1 MSLKVTSDPLAVSF
15 SLIESAANTYTTSE
29 IGLQL
34 DVLNNEVALV
44 YAIDLD
50 LEEPD
55 AVAAG
60 NTRVT
65 GNVST
70 TAQTAMKGLE
80 TSNVLAQARDSIRG
94 AGFVDSGVGFTRGAT
109 TSYTGDVPYIGII
122 STNNFHI
129 SVQGTNN
136 LTAKS
141 LSGRVWLARARAD
154 ASTYAALVQSE
165 VLSA

>member
-1 MSLKVTSDPLAVSF
+1 MSLKVTSDPIAVSF
-15 SLIESAANTYTTSE
+15 ALVESAANTYTTSE

-65 GNVST
+65 GNIST
-70 TAQTAMKGLE
+70 TTQTTMKGLE
-80 TSNVLAQARDSIRG
+80 TTNVLAQARDSIRG
-94 AGFVDSGVGFTRGAT
+94 ARS
-109 TSYTGDVPYIGII
+109 
-122 STNNFHI
+122 
-129 SVQGTNN
+129 
-136 LTAKS
+136 
-141 LSGRVWLARARAD
+141 
-154 ASTYAALVQSE
+154 
-165 VLSA
+165 